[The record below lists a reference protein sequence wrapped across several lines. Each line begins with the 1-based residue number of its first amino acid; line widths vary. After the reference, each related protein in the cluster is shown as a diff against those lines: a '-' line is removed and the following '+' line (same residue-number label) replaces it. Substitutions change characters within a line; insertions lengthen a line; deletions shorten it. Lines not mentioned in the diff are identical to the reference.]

1 MQKSPRNFQQQE
13 NDNNFTQQAA
23 QMMASAQ
30 IIQSPRE
37 EVRAQMYRNRI
48 SDQSDLSP
56 KVELSNLVNRVRK
69 GSKAKLSGV

>member
-23 QMMASAQ
+23 QIMASAQ